1 MAGICV
7 PTDLPRITD
16 PALLSSPACL
26 AINTW
31 DLMAGSAVRGGSILV
46 PHVPGRDPVPLLVDE
61 TNHKLQLIIVGDVD
75 ENGDSRNLSAGE
87 GMEAVLN
94 ELRAIID
101 PDGTT
106 GTTWTLTTPS
116 GATRTANVQPI
127 PPLQIGSVVEGV
139 DWLGVTGMAMTAVM
153 SIRLPDGLFV

>member
-31 DLMAGSAVRGGSILV
+31 DLMAGADVRGASILV
-46 PHVPGRDPVPLLVDE
+46 PHLPGRTPVPLLADE

-75 ENGDSRNLSAGE
+75 ETGDSRGLSGGE
-87 GMEAVLN
+87 GLEATLN
-94 ELRAIID
+94 DLRAIVD

-106 GTTWTLTTPS
+106 GSTWTLTTPS
-116 GATRTANVQPI
+116 GAARTANVQPLRLT
-127 PPLQIGSVVEGV
+127 PGSVVEGV
-139 DWLGVTGMAMTAVM
+139 DWLGVIGMAMTAVLD
-153 SIRLPDGLFV
+153 IRLSDGLFV

>member
-7 PTDLPRITD
+7 PTDVPRITD

-26 AINTW
+26 AVNTW
-31 DLMAGSAVRGGSILV
+31 DLMAGADVRGQSILV
-46 PHVPGRDPVPLLVDE
+46 PHVAGRSPQPLLADE

-75 ENGDSRNLSAGE
+75 EDGDSRGLPPGE
-87 GMEAVLN
+87 GLEEVLN

-116 GATRTANVQPI
+116 GATRTANVQP
-127 PPLQIGSVVEGV
+127 LRLTSGAVVEGV
-139 DWLGVTGMAMTAVM
+139 DWLGVSGMAMTAVLD
-153 SIRLPDGLFV
+153 IRLSDGLFV